1 MISSMPSPGRP
12 PQFGMSRLEFSVV
25 AAVLSVL
32 AGALLMASLY
42 YEEMTESIVVQ
53 LTVRNMRSG
62 MRYQIADRLI
72 QGRTH
77 ELSAMVRANPVAWL
91 DRSPEGYVGPV
102 RHGDIGSLPK
112 GSWFFDLDEQEL
124 GYIPKL
130 SFHLSVER
138 DRREILRW
146 QVQALRSQ
154 VPSDVQG
161 LMLVPVN
168 PYRWF

>member
-1 MISSMPSPGRP
+1 MISSTLPPGHGR
-12 PQFGMSRLEFSVV
+12 QTGLSKLEFSVV
-25 AAVLSVL
+25 AAVLSVI
-32 AGALLMASLY
+32 AGSLLVASLY
-42 YEEMTESIVVQ
+42 YEEMTESTVVQ

-62 MRYQIADRLI
+62 MRYQIADKLI
-72 QGRTH
+72 QGRTR
-77 ELSAMVRANPVAWL
+77 ELSAMVRANPVAWI

-112 GSWFFDLDEQEL
+112 GSWFFDEDTREL

-138 DRREILRW
+138 ERRGILRW
-146 QVQALRSQ
+146 QVRALKSDG
-154 VPSDVQG
+154 PSEVQG
-161 LMLVPVN
+161 LMLIPVN